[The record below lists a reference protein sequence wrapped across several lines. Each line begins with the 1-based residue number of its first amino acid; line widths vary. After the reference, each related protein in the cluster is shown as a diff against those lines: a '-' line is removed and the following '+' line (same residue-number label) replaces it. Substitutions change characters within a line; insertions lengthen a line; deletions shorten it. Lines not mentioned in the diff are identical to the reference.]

1 MDEIRNRVQGLR
13 YEIEDLRNGDQQ
25 QRLSRQSQM
34 SMDSQKQREARVA
47 RKDELKQE
55 LDEIKQELV
64 KLGRGMKRD

>member
-1 MDEIRNRVQGLR
+1 MDEIRNRVQGLC

-34 SMDSQKQREARVA
+34 SWDSQKQREARVA
-47 RKDELKQE
+47 RNDEPEQE
-55 LDEIKQELV
+55 LDEIEQELV